1 MSWSGTPKATFAVLP
16 ENAIVKG
23 NENADI
29 LASVATVE
37 FGKILNRGD
46 VLNTIMDFVH
56 TQDSGSDL
64 ILHTCL
70 DYYSYFMRCCGK

>member
-1 MSWSGTPKATFAVLP
+1 MSWSGTQKATFAVLP

-37 FGKILNRGD
+37 FGKILND
-46 VLNTIMDFVH
+46 AMF
-56 TQDSGSDL
+56 
-64 ILHTCL
+64 
-70 DYYSYFMRCCGK
+70 